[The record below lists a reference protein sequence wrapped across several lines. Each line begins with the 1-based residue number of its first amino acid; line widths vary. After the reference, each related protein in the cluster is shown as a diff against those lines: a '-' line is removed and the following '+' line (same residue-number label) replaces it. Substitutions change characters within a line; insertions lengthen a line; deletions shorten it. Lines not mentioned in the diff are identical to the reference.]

1 MIHQEI
7 PIFLKGSGPDAKLVV
22 YIQNFETDMLV
33 QERPL
38 VLLCPGGGYNHLSV
52 REAESE
58 ALQFLAMGY
67 HAAVLKYSVSPAMFP
82 TQLCELAWAV
92 KFLRSK
98 AGEWHIVSD
107 KIIVQGSSAGG
118 HVAAS
123 LGVFWNQDWLL
134 ETLKEC
140 GAGQATGNVGQ
151 VDGNA
156 DNATS
161 HILDTTEFTS
171 EDIKPN
177 GMLLCYPVITSGE
190 FAHKG
195 SFEKLAGEDT
205 KLWKML
211 SLEHQVTEDT
221 PPAFLWHT
229 FTDGSVPVENSLLFV
244 SALRRVGVS
253 TEFHMYPKGQ
263 HGLAL
268 GSKLTAS
275 ADGKHMQKECESWIH
290 LAATWLGQL

>member
-1 MIHQEI
+1 MIYQEI
-7 PIFLKGSGPDAKLVV
+7 PVSAEGSSPEARLVV
-22 YIQNFETDMLV
+22 YIQDYSTEMLV

-58 ALQFLAMGY
+58 ALKFLTMGY
-67 HAAVLKYSVSPAMFP
+67 HAAVLKYSVSPVMFP
-82 TQLCELAWAV
+82 TQLCELAWAM
-92 KFLRSK
+92 KYLRSK
-98 AGEWHIVSD
+98 AEEWHIVSD
-107 KIIVQGSSAGG
+107 KIVVQGSSAGG
-118 HVAAS
+118 HLAAS
-123 LGVFWNQDWLL
+123 LGVFWNRQWLL
-134 ETLKEC
+134 DKLR
-140 GAGQATGNVGQ
+140 AGGLMADVQA
-151 VDGNA
+151 
-156 DNATS
+156 
-161 HILDTTEFTS
+161 

-195 SFEKLAGEDT
+195 SFEKLAGEDVQ
-205 KLWKML
+205 LWKTL
-211 SLEHQVTEDT
+211 SLENQVTEDT

-244 SALRRVGVS
+244 SALRRANVS
-253 TEFHMYPKGQ
+253 TEFHLYPKGQ

-275 ADGKHMQKECESWIH
+275 SDGQHMQKECESWIL
-290 LAATWLGQL
+290 LAETWLKQL

>member
-1 MIHQEI
+1 MIYQEI
-7 PIFLKGSGPDAKLVV
+7 PVLAGGSTPEARLVV
-22 YIQNFETDMLV
+22 YIQDYSTDMLV

-67 HAAVLKYSVSPAMFP
+67 HAAVLKYSVFPAKFP
-82 TQLCELAWAV
+82 TQLCELAWAM
-92 KFLRSK
+92 KYLRSK
-98 AGEWHIVSD
+98 AAEWHIVSD
-107 KIIVQGSSAGG
+107 KMVVQGSSAGG
-118 HVAAS
+118 HLAAS
-123 LGVFWNQDWLL
+123 LGVFWNRQWLL
-134 ETLKEC
+134 DLLR
-140 GAGQATGNVGQ
+140 AGGGLMAGVL
-151 VDGNA
+151 A
-156 DNATS
+156 
-161 HILDTTEFTS
+161 

-195 SFEKLAGEDT
+195 SFEKLAGEDVQ
-205 KLWKML
+205 LWKTL
-211 SLEHQVTEDT
+211 SLENQVTEDT

-244 SALRRVGVS
+244 SALRRANVS
-253 TEFHMYPKGQ
+253 TEFHLYPKGQ

-275 ADGKHMQKECESWIH
+275 ADGQHMQKECESWIL
-290 LAATWLGQL
+290 LAEIWLKQL

>member
-1 MIHQEI
+1 MIYQEI
-7 PIFLKGSGPDAKLVV
+7 PVLAEGSSPEARLVV
-22 YIQNFETDMLV
+22 YIQDYSTEMLV

-38 VLLCPGGGYNHLSV
+38 VLLCPGGGYDHLSV

-67 HAAVLKYSVSPAMFP
+67 HAAVLKYSVYPVMFP
-82 TQLCELAWAV
+82 TQLCELAWAM

-98 AGEWHIVSD
+98 ASKWHIVSD
-107 KIIVQGSSAGG
+107 RIVVQGSSAGG
-118 HVAAS
+118 HLAAS
-123 LGVFWNQDWLL
+123 LGVFWNQKWLL
-134 ETLKEC
+134 DKLR
-140 GAGQATGNVGQ
+140 AGGGLMADVQA
-151 VDGNA
+151 
-156 DNATS
+156 
-161 HILDTTEFTS
+161 
-171 EDIKPN
+171 EDVKPN

-195 SFEKLAGEDT
+195 SFEKLVGSDVQ
-205 KLWKML
+205 LWEKL
-211 SLEHQVTEDT
+211 SLENQVTEDT

-244 SALRRVGVS
+244 SALRRANIS
-253 TEFHMYPKGQ
+253 TEFHLYPKGQ

-275 ADGKHMQKECESWIH
+275 ADGQHMQKECESWIL
-290 LAATWLGQL
+290 LAETWLKQL

>member
-7 PIFLKGSGPDAKLVV
+7 PVMAEGSSVDAKLVV
-22 YIQNFETDMLV
+22 YIQDYSTEMLV

-38 VLLCPGGGYNHLSV
+38 VILCPGGGYNHLSV

-92 KFLRSK
+92 KFLRDK
-98 AGEWHIVSD
+98 AKEWHIVSD
-107 KIIVQGSSAGG
+107 KIVVQGSSAGG

-123 LGVFWNQDWLL
+123 LGVFWKKEWLC
-134 ETLKEC
+134 EKVE
-140 GAGQATGNVGQ
+140 ATP
-151 VDGNA
+151 
-156 DNATS
+156 
-161 HILDTTEFTS
+161 E
-171 EDIKPN
+171 EIKPN
-177 GMLLCYPVITSGE
+177 GLLLCYPVITSGE

-195 SFEKLAGEDT
+195 SFEKLAGEDMQ
-205 KLWKML
+205 LWDTL
-211 SLEHQVTEDT
+211 SLEKRVTEDT
-221 PPAFLWHT
+221 PKTFIWHT

-244 SALRRVGVS
+244 SALRRANVS
-253 TEFHMYPKGQ
+253 TEFHLYPKGQ

-268 GSKLTAS
+268 GSQLTAS
-275 ADGKHMQKECESWIH
+275 ADGKHMQKECETWISM
-290 LAATWLGQL
+290 AATWLKEL

>member
-7 PIFLKGSGPDAKLVV
+7 PISLKGSGPDAKLVV

-67 HAAVLKYSVSPAMFP
+67 HAAVLKYSVSPAVFP
-82 TQLCELAWAV
+82 TQLCELAWAM

-98 AGEWHIVSD
+98 ASEWHIVSD

-123 LGVFWNQDWLL
+123 LGVFWNQDWLIEKL
-134 ETLKEC
+134 NKCCE
-140 GAGQATGNVGQ
+140 GQA
-151 VDGNA
+151 DC
-156 DNATS
+156 ATEQEICS
-161 HILDTTEFTS
+161 MAKFTS

-205 KLWKML
+205 KLWEML

-244 SALRRVGVS
+244 SALRRAGVS

-275 ADGKHMQKECESWIH
+275 ADGKHMQKECESWID
-290 LAATWLGQL
+290 LAATWLEQL

>member
-1 MIHQEI
+1 MIYKEI
-7 PIFLKGSGPDAKLVV
+7 PVMAEGSSLDAKLVV
-22 YIQNFETDMLV
+22 YIQDYSPEMLV

-38 VLLCPGGGYNHLSV
+38 VILCPGGGYNHLSV

-82 TQLCELAWAV
+82 TQVCELAWAM

-98 AGEWHIVSD
+98 AKEWHIVSD
-107 KIIVQGSSAGG
+107 KIVVQGSSAGA

-123 LGVFWNQDWLL
+123 LGVFWKKEWLRELVQKEWKESMTQEEWGVQMAKEGKGEVLAQDL
-134 ETLKEC
+134 
-140 GAGQATGNVGQ
+140 
-151 VDGNA
+151 
-156 DNATS
+156 
-161 HILDTTEFTS
+161 
-171 EDIKPN
+171 KPN
-177 GMLLCYPVITSGE
+177 GMLLCYPVITSGQ
-190 FAHKG
+190 FAHRG
-195 SFEKLAGEDT
+195 SFEKLAGDDQ
-205 KLWKML
+205 KLWETL

-221 PPAFLWHT
+221 PETFIWHT
-229 FTDGSVPVENSLLFV
+229 FTDGAVPVENSLLFV
-244 SALRRVGVS
+244 SALRRANVP

-275 ADGKHMQKECESWIH
+275 ADGKHMQQECESWIG
-290 LAATWLGQL
+290 LAKTWLEQL

>member
-1 MIHQEI
+1 MIYQEI
-7 PIFLKGSGPDAKLVV
+7 PVLAEGSTPEARLVV
-22 YIQNFETDMLV
+22 YIQDYSTDMLV

-67 HAAVLKYSVSPAMFP
+67 HAAVLKYSVFPTKFP
-82 TQLCELAWAV
+82 TQLCELAWAM
-92 KFLRSK
+92 KYLRSK
-98 AGEWHIVSD
+98 ADEWHIVSD
-107 KIIVQGSSAGG
+107 KMVVQGSSAGG
-118 HVAAS
+118 HLAAS
-123 LGVFWNQDWLL
+123 LGVFWNRQWLL
-134 ETLKEC
+134 DLLR
-140 GAGQATGNVGQ
+140 AGGGLMAGVL
-151 VDGNA
+151 A
-156 DNATS
+156 
-161 HILDTTEFTS
+161 

-195 SFEKLAGEDT
+195 SFEKLAGEDVQ
-205 KLWKML
+205 LWKTL
-211 SLEHQVTEDT
+211 SLENQVTEDT

-244 SALRRVGVS
+244 SALRRANVS
-253 TEFHMYPKGQ
+253 TEFHLYPKGQ

-275 ADGKHMQKECESWIH
+275 ADGQHMQKERESWIL
-290 LAATWLGQL
+290 LAEIWLKQL